1 MVCKGLLGSRGQ
13 AQSGKPTQICDSR
26 AHQSSNAWQD
36 TASFG
41 RVSGGSA
48 VLSILQRVAWE
59 RSPKDPINQIKG
71 TWVLTRHIATIW
83 ASLVAQMVKN
93 LPAKWKTRV

>member
-1 MVCKGLLGSRGQ
+1 MACKGLLGSRGQ

-59 RSPKDPINQIKG
+59 RSPKDPIKKG
-71 TWVLTRHIATIW
+71 MLEGKDSQNM
-83 ASLVAQMVKN
+83 ASLDF
-93 LPAKWKTRV
+93 PAEK